1 MRLHNEEILVSS
13 TSSTTKPGGIK
24 HRFWSVVRATSR
36 TCEICELRTRVIRQT
51 GGLQEVEPSSSF
63 VDEDFVVR
71 LPVENGAAVFSD
83 GSRAEPWDGKTRWQI
98 AVIHLY

>member
-1 MRLHNEEILVSS
+1 MRFQNEEILVSS

-24 HRFWSVVRATSR
+24 YRFWSVVRATSR
-36 TCEICELRTRVIRQT
+36 TCEICELRVRVIRQT
-51 GGLQEVEPSSSF
+51 GGLQEIEPSSAF
-63 VDEDFVVR
+63 MDKEIILR

-83 GSRAEPWDGKTRWQI
+83 GSRAEPWDGKTRWQM